1 MKTTLSRRAALAG
14 SVALAAAPAAA
25 APTEF
30 QAWVRGL
37 RAEAL
42 QKGISARTFDV
53 AFQGVAPQ
61 PKILELDR
69 RQPEVVQSLEQYLAS
84 RLTPTKIENGRRRRA
99 DNGALL
105 ARVQERFGVPPQI
118 VVALWGLESDYGRF
132 MGDFSVVGSLATLAF
147 DGRRAAYFRDEL
159 LEALRILERGRLA
172 VGELRGSWAG
182 AMGQCQF
189 MPSNYLRLA
198 VDFDGD
204 GVADIWNS
212 LPDVFASAANKLAKD
227 GWRAGEG
234 WGREVRLPAGFDEA
248 LIDPNG
254 AGPRKPVGEWR
265 ALGGRAP
272 GGERLDG
279 DGAEAWLSRPDG
291 PGTRAF
297 LVHGNFAVLRRWN
310 SPQRFRIAVGL
321 LADRIAAA

>member
-1 MKTTLSRRAALAG
+1 MNPALSRRAAIAG
-14 SVALAAAPAAA
+14 AAALAAAPAAA
-25 APTEF
+25 ATDF

-37 RAEAL
+37 RTEAL
-42 QKGISARTFDV
+42 QKGISGRTFDV
-53 AFQGVAPQ
+53 ALQGVSPQ
-61 PKILELDR
+61 PRILELDR
-69 RQPEVVQSLEQYLAS
+69 RQPEVVQSLEQYLS
-84 RLTPTKIENGRRRRA
+84 TRLTPTKIENGRRRRV
-99 DNGALL
+99 DNAAVL
-105 ARVQERFGVPPQI
+105 ARVQERFGVPPAI

-147 DGRRAAYFRDEL
+147 DGRRSAYFRDEL

-172 VGELRGSWAG
+172 VGDLRGSWAG

-234 WGREVRLPAGFDEA
+234 WGREVRLPAGLDEA

-254 AGPRKPVGEWR
+254 AGPRKPVAEWHG
-265 ALGGRAP
+265 LGVRGVDGRMPA
-272 GGERLDG
+272 G

-321 LADRIAAA
+321 LADRIGEA